1 MTTPIETIK
10 SLIRDVPDFP
20 KPGILFKDITPLIGN
35 PEGLS
40 AVLNLLADPFRG
52 MGITAVAGM
61 ESRGFI
67 FGVPVAERL
76 EAGFVPIRKPGKL
89 PYKTVAQSYA
99 LEYGTDSLEIHTDA
113 VKKGDKVL
121 IVDDLLA
128 TGGTAEAAVKLVQ
141 SLGAEVVGVTFV
153 IELGFLNGRDK
164 LKGLNVHSLLTF

>member
-1 MTTPIETIK
+1 MTTPIDTIK
-10 SLIRDVPDFP
+10 ALIRDVPDFP

-35 PEGLS
+35 AEGLS
-40 AVLNLLADPFRG
+40 TTLNLLADPFRG

-67 FGVPVAERL
+67 FGVSVAERIG
-76 EAGFVPIRKPGKL
+76 AGFVPIRKPGKL
-89 PYKTVAQSYA
+89 PYKTICQSYE
-99 LEYGTDSLEIHTDA
+99 LEYGTDNLEIHADA
-113 VKKGDKVL
+113 VSKDDKVL

-141 SLGAEVVGVTFV
+141 SLGAQVVGVSFV
-153 IELGFLNGRDK
+153 IELGFLCGRDK

>member
-1 MTTPIETIK
+1 MTEPIDLIK

-40 AVLNLLADPFRG
+40 AVLNLMADPFVG
-52 MGITAVAGM
+52 QGITAVAGM

-76 EAGFVPIRKPGKL
+76 GAGFIPIRKPGKL
-89 PYKTVAQSYA
+89 PYKTRSQSYA
-99 LEYGTDSLEIHTDA
+99 LEYGTDNLEIHEDA
-113 VKKGDKVL
+113 VVKGDKVL

-128 TGGTAEAAVKLVQ
+128 TGGTAEAAVKLVS
-141 SLGAEVVGVTFV
+141 SLGAEVVGVSFV
-153 IELGFLNGRDK
+153 IELAFLNGRDK
-164 LKGLNVHSLLTF
+164 LKGFEVKSLLTF

>member
-1 MTTPIETIK
+1 MTSPIETIK

-67 FGVPVAERL
+67 FGVPTAERL

-89 PYKTVAQSYA
+89 PYKTVKQSYE
-99 LEYGTDSLEIHTDA
+99 LEYGTDSLEIHADA
-113 VKKGDKVL
+113 VGKEDKVL

-128 TGGTAEAAVKLVQ
+128 TGGTAEATVKLIR
-141 SLGAEVVGVTFV
+141 SLGAEVVGVAFV
-153 IELGFLNGRDK
+153 IELGFLNGREK
-164 LKGLNVHSLLTF
+164 LQGLNVHSLLTY